1 MFMMTSQILK
11 FGNSWQRQK
20 SDFNKN
26 KMHFFPL
33 VKVIHQL
40 HLKSHIIAKQIPF

>member
-26 KMHFFPL
+26 NMHFFLL

-40 HLKSHIIAKQIPF
+40 HLKSHIIAKQILF